1 MRVAVIGAGALGSVY
16 GGRLAL
22 LGGCDVTIVSK
33 AATDSSVAT
42 RLERADGS
50 SEAALDWIRPADRT
64 GSVPSDADVVLVC
77 VRYEQLDSVI
87 ATAGDG
93 RAPLVFLTPMLPQDH
108 ARLSSALP
116 GRVVGAMPSVIAY
129 RRDDGTI
136 RYWQPR
142 SATTWVEARPDGGAE
157 AELTRRL
164 EQAGFRAKLDP
175 DTRTRNA
182 ATTVSFMP
190 MVIGLDVAGGIDRA
204 LADDKLTT
212 LALRATEEG
221 RALGRSLGKAEP
233 WASTILSF
241 ARPFLL
247 KVGVGIARSRAPE
260 TLAYVDRHFAHKL
273 HAQNVAMG
281 ARIIE
286 LAKSRDAP
294 SDALERLVARL
305 AHRA

>member
-1 MRVAVIGAGALGSVY
+1 MRVAVVGAGALGSVY
-16 GGRLAL
+16 GGRLAF
-22 LGGCDVTIVSK
+22 LGGCDVTLIAK
-33 AATDSSVAT
+33 AASGPGVRT
-42 RLERADGS
+42 RLERADGAA
-50 SEAALDWIRPADRT
+50 EAPLDWIRPDERT
-64 GSVPSDADVVLVC
+64 GPVPSDADVVLVC
-77 VRYEQLDSVI
+77 VRYEQLDSVVG
-87 ATAGDG
+87 AARDSG
-93 RAPLVFLTPMLPQDH
+93 APLVFLTPMLPQDH

-116 GRVVGAMPSVIAY
+116 GRVVAAMPSVIAY

-142 SATTWVEARPDGGAE
+142 SATTWIEARPGGGAE
-157 AELTRRL
+157 VELSRRL
-164 EQAGFRAKLDP
+164 EQAGLRAKLDP
-175 DTRTRNA
+175 DTLARNA

-190 MVIGLDVAGGIDRA
+190 MVIGLDVAGGIERA
-204 LADDKLTT
+204 LADDKLTS

-260 TLAYVDRHFAHKL
+260 TLAYVDRHFVRKL

-281 ARIIE
+281 ARMIE
-286 LAKSRDAP
+286 LAKSRDAK
-294 SDALERLVARL
+294 SEALERLVARL
-305 AHRA
+305 ANKA